1 MTPNTTT
8 TPLLMKIS
16 LYKKNVSLQIVK
28 PDGDNCP
35 PSQSICWVP
44 GLKPQC
50 WFSTNQSDIIWLN
63 RMLFS
68 LNAHVVYNLPSA
80 KLMSYL
86 YTYKMDLNAKKLIN
100 VVLCHMTI
108 STIAFTSKNIKNF
121 QDTSQNFCQLLL
133 CDKAITLQV
142 HNKCSKK
149 GKPLTHKTPVITKSV
164 KTYMHSKVKLHVSP
178 EQL

>member
-1 MTPNTTT
+1 MFLCRSSNQ
-8 TPLLMKIS
+8 MGI
-16 LYKKNVSLQIVK
+16 IVL
-28 PDGDNCP
+28 PASQFAGCLAWN
-35 PSQSICWVP
+35 PSAGFQLIRVT
-44 GLKPQC
+44 
-50 WFSTNQSDIIWLN
+50 FWLN

-68 LNAHVVYNLPSA
+68 LNAQVVYNLPSA

-86 YTYKMDLNAKKLIN
+86 YMYKMDLNAKKLIN

-108 STIAFTSKNIKNF
+108 STITFTSKNIKNL

-149 GKPLTHKTPVITKSV
+149 GKPLTHKAPVITKSI
-164 KTYMHSKVKLHVSP
+164 KTYSTSTAR
-178 EQL
+178 